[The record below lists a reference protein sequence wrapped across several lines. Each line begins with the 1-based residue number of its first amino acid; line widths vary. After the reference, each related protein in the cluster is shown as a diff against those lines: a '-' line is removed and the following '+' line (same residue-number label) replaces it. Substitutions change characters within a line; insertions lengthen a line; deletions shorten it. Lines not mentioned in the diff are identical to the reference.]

1 MNIAPEDKGKEVAT
15 EPHPLVLLLQEQ
27 LAAQKA
33 EQEQIKEDVKHL
45 TEGQQHVLKTQE
57 DISFKLNA
65 ILAHL
70 SRQP

>member
-1 MNIAPEDKGKEVAT
+1 GKQVAD

-27 LAAQKA
+27 PAAQKA
-33 EQEQIKEDVKHL
+33 ETDQIKDVKNL
-45 TEGQQHVLKTQE
+45 AEGQHHVLKTQE